1 MFFDNAAF
9 ADLKRTAEE
18 TNRFDPNAPD
28 VTPPENEGFFKNFV
42 DAFRYQRASGN
53 TSSAGDMFAEEIK
66 KDYDA
71 LMAEERKAGL
81 DLFMYDADAGTPMRV
96 VSETERMK
104 GAMFTD
110 TFGRYYEELRARYPQ
125 AKARPFDDIRQ
136 AVAQKVENMR
146 LETEVGSRGVLSK
159 AGGFMGTMAGA
170 MTDEVNLAASLI
182 GAPPGAS
189 LGRVVL
195 TEAAAGAA
203 SELVVQHQV
212 RAFNESIG
220 NPYGTEDQAKAVGYA
235 AAGSVALPLIGRGI
249 KSLRG
254 YVKALAKEKGA
265 ALPVRASARAIDEKD
280 FIDGTV
286 PGGPRTEYGD
296 PESLHE
302 KKLNEAEARLKEE
315 TDALSDAYDRVKE
328 NPYGDPYEVL
338 VAIRPEDVS
347 ETEIVRGE
355 TSWLNADGT
364 RTSVNGAKG
373 SGFGLVKFI
382 LYHGEKG
389 NDKVKLTKQ
398 DIVDFP
404 RIIRTYEAN
413 ICPDGSREWVVQR
426 SDGYK
431 VLYTDKAW
439 RNDGRR
445 RVVSMYVL
453 TERDLPLSKIKEPA
467 QSSFNLAAV
476 SRDTPDPLSLRNDL
490 SEPVLKKNIASER
503 QNVQPVFVDDYKIET
518 RYEVVD
524 LDELKTSDA
533 ADYPAELQPR
543 DRSRQASADQVGEIS
558 RNLDPERLGRHTD
571 ADRGAPIVSNEGF
584 VESGNGRTM
593 AIRKAYEENPA
604 SAARYRAMVEAEAKK
619 MGVDASGM
627 SKPVLI
633 RRRLTDLTPE
643 ERLSFVEAANRS
655 TSLAYSVS
663 EKAAIDAQ
671 RLDGDLLDLFEG
683 GDLSAAKNAEFV
695 RQFRKAAVAKEEV
708 ADFITSAG
716 TLSRAGEER
725 IQAALF
731 AKAYGDRELAGLLF
745 ENESNIKSIGR
756 AMMDAAAEFAKLK
769 EDIRAGIVAPEYDI
783 TKTIIDAVNLVRRAR
798 AAGETV
804 ADAVNQLDL
813 FAPDNARLTG
823 VLKTFFRDENFKRP
837 VSAEKTAEALKR
849 YARAARNQRKDQL
862 SMFDV
867 SQTPD
872 QILGEGFSKIK
883 AEDALLSPNAK
894 ETVDFLNAKE
904 AVEQVK
910 IDAEIKTV
918 KEEVGRIADTF
929 DRSALEAGTDGADF
943 ADKLLNEATTC
954 RI

>member
-1 MFFDNAAF
+1 MFFDAAAF

-18 TNRFDPNAPD
+18 TNRFDPNAPV

-66 KDYDA
+66 KDWDA
-71 LMAEERKAGL
+71 LRAERDKDG
-81 DLFMYDADAGTPMRV
+81 DLFMYDADAGTPMRAV
-96 VSETERMK
+96 DETERMK

-220 NPYGTEDQAKAVGYA
+220 NPYGMEDQAKAVGYA

-286 PGGPRTEYGD
+286 PGAKTAEVGEREMMHERNLETARNNILRGEPADKGIYLIEGQTPIQNLFDIHKDIAEPLPEKYIGSRKKEDVLRYLGSSDGKKAEIKTPVESVVFNDNIIHLLKENNVERLDDLNRVVKTLKNPSLIVFSKENGTDYHYYIKVFKDTEKGKSVGHLQIVKYKEDG
-296 PESLHE
+296 SFYVTNH
-302 KKLNEAEARLKEE
+302 RLKKKQFESIINKGRIVY
-315 TDALSDAYDRVKE
+315 DASS
-328 NPYGDPYEVL
+328 PT
-338 VAIRPEDVS
+338 AIRNNSLSVKDIS
-347 ETEIVRGE
+347 AQKTE
-355 TSWLNADGT
+355 N
-364 RTSVNGAKG
+364 VN
-373 SGFGLVKFI
+373 SQ
-382 LYHGEKG
+382 Y
-389 NDKVKLTKQ
+389 
-398 DIVDFP
+398 
-404 RIIRTYEAN
+404 
-413 ICPDGSREWVVQR
+413 
-426 SDGYK
+426 
-431 VLYTDKAW
+431 
-439 RNDGRR
+439 
-445 RVVSMYVL
+445 
-453 TERDLPLSKIKEPA
+453 
-467 QSSFNLAAV
+467 
-476 SRDTPDPLSLRNDL
+476 
-490 SEPVLKKNIASER
+490 
-503 QNVQPVFVDDYKIET
+503 QPVFVDDYKLTT

-619 MGVDASGM
+619 MGVDVSGM
-627 SKPVLI
+627 KKPVLI
-633 RRRLTDLTPE
+633 RRRLTDMTPE
-643 ERLSFVEAANRS
+643 ERLSFVKAANRS
-655 TSLAYSVS
+655 TSLAYSVP
-663 EKAAIDAQ
+663 EMGAVDAKV
-671 RLDGDLLDLFEG
+671 LDGELLELYQGGEFDL
-683 GDLSAAKNAEFV
+683 AKNSEFV

-708 ADFITSAG
+708 AAFLAPDG
-716 TLSRAGEER
+716 TLSPAGKQR
-725 IQAALF
+725 IAAAL
-731 AKAYGDRELAGLLF
+731 AVKAYDDRNLASLLF
-745 ENESNIKSIGR
+745 ENDDNVKSIGR
-756 AMMDAAAEFAKLK
+756 ALIDAAAEFAKLK

-783 TKTIIDAVNLVRRAR
+783 TQTIIDAVNLVRRAR

-867 SQTPD
+867 SSTPD

-883 AEDALLSPNAK
+883 SEDALLSPNAK

-918 KEEVGRIADTF
+918 KEEVGKIADTF

-943 ADKLLNEATTC
+943 ADKMLNEATTC
-954 RI
+954 MI

>member
-9 ADLKRTAEE
+9 SDLKRTAEE

-96 VSETERMK
+96 VDETERMK

-146 LETEVGSRGVLSK
+146 LDAEVGSRGVLSK

-170 MTDEVNLAASLI
+170 MTDEVNLAASLV

-286 PGGPRTEYGD
+286 PGAKTAEVGD
-296 PESLHE
+296 REMLHE
-302 KKLNEAEARLKEE
+302 RNLETARDNIL
-315 TDALSDAYDRVKE
+315 
-328 NPYGDPYEVL
+328 
-338 VAIRPEDVS
+338 
-347 ETEIVRGE
+347 RGE
-355 TSWLNADGT
+355 PAETGVVEMPQAVQSVVIDG
-364 RTSVNGAKG
+364 
-373 SGFGLVKFI
+373 
-382 LYHGEKG
+382 
-389 NDKVKLTKQ
+389 Q
-398 DIVDFP
+398 
-404 RIIRTYEAN
+404 
-413 ICPDGSREWVVQR
+413 
-426 SDGYK
+426 
-431 VLYTDKAW
+431 
-439 RNDGRR
+439 
-445 RVVSMYVL
+445 
-453 TERDLPLSKIKEPA
+453 
-467 QSSFNLAAV
+467 
-476 SRDTPDPLSLRNDL
+476 
-490 SEPVLKKNIASER
+490 
-503 QNVQPVFVDDYKIET
+503 KIET

-543 DRSRQASADQVGEIS
+543 DRSRQASADQVGDIS

-593 AIRKAYEENPA
+593 AIRKAYAENPA
-604 SAARYRAMVEAEAKK
+604 AAARYKKMVEAEAKAL
-619 MGVDASGM
+619 GVDVSGM
-627 SKPVLI
+627 KNPVLI

-655 TSLAYSVS
+655 TSLAYSIS

-671 RLDGDLLDLFEG
+671 RLDGELLDLYQG
-683 GDLSAAKNAEFV
+683 GDLTTAKNAEFV

-708 ADFITSAG
+708 AGFVTSDG

-756 AMMDAAAEFAKLK
+756 ALMDAAAEFAKLK
-769 EDIRAGIVAPEYDI
+769 EDIKAGIVAPEYDI
-783 TKTIIDAVNLVRRAR
+783 TKSIIDAVNLVRSAR

-813 FAPDNARLTG
+813 FAPDNGRLTG
-823 VLKTFFRDENFKRP
+823 ILKTFFRDENFKRP

-849 YARAARNQRKDQL
+849 YAKAARNQRKDQL

-867 SQTPD
+867 SSTPD
-872 QILGEGFSKIK
+872 EILGEGFSKIK
-883 AEDALLSPNAK
+883 AEDAINGSNAK
-894 ETVDFLNAKE
+894 EAADVLAAEE
-904 AVEQVK
+904 AVEQVRIDREMEK
-910 IDAEIKTV
+910 VDAE
-918 KEEVGRIADTF
+918 VGKINDPFAKDV
-929 DRSALEAGTDGADF
+929 LEAAADDAGF
-943 ADKLLNEATTC
+943 ADRMFEEATTC
-954 RI
+954 RF